1 MTTMPTE
8 TYLVD
13 WNGVVKDD
21 KEKRSAPAK
30 KTKQKD
36 SLLIRLKA
44 GQQEK
49 LEILVKRHLA

>member
-1 MTTMPTE
+1 MPTE
-8 TYLVD
+8 THLMD

-21 KEKRSAPAK
+21 KEKWSPPAK